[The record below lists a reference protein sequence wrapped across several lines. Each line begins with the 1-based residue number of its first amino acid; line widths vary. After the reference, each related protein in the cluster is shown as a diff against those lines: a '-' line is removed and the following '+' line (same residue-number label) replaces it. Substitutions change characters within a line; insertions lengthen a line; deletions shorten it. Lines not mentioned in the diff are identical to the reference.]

1 MSGIK
6 LRQIG
11 KIIAP
16 SIPEAWQAD
25 FMEFQRLLA
34 RRMAVV
40 AASATLV
47 ILPTF
52 QLIEFFLYGDDH
64 DIGLRNALW
73 RLPVMLTA
81 FVVLAMRWWEPRGE
95 WPRPLLLLLSFAMMS
110 MMVGIFTNDK
120 IYDGAPI
127 QYTSQ
132 GLIIAIAAVA
142 LTATRGLR
150 DVPIIYGIP
159 FLSLPLLLHFNG
171 VNMGQA
177 AINLIYP
184 LTMVVVACVI
194 AELLYHGNV
203 QTFLSTQKLRQ
214 SAMTDPLTHLLN
226 RRAMDS
232 ELEAA
237 HSRWERHGHRYAV
250 IMADLDRFKKVN
262 DTHGHDVG
270 DQVLEELGKRLT
282 ESVRA
287 EDRVSRWGGE
297 EFLLLLHEVSEDEAM
312 QVAEKIRA
320 GVEANG
326 FSTTAGS
333 LPITISLG
341 VALNQADSSAEQVTI
356 RADEALYA
364 AKQGGRNRVVLAK

>member
-1 MSGIK
+1 MRRIS
-6 LRQIG
+6 LRQLSQIL
-11 KIIAP
+11 P
-16 SIPEAWQAD
+16 PRSPPAWQAD
-25 FMEFQRLLA
+25 FEQFQRLLA

-40 AASATLV
+40 AASAALV

-52 QLIEFFLYGDDH
+52 QLIEFFLYSNGQ

-73 RLPVMLTA
+73 RFPVMLAA
-81 FVVLAMRWWEPRGE
+81 FAVLGMRWWEPEGE
-95 WPRPLLLLLSFAMMS
+95 WPRPLLLLLAFAMMS
-110 MMVGIFTNDK
+110 MMVGIFASDN
-120 IYDGAPI
+120 IYEGAPI

-132 GLIIAIAAVA
+132 GLIITIAAMA
-142 LTATRGLR
+142 LAATRGLR
-150 DVPIIYGIP
+150 DLLIIYGLP
-159 FLSLPLLLHFNG
+159 FLALPLLLLFNG
-171 VNMGQA
+171 VEMGPV
-177 AINLIYP
+177 AIKLIYP

-203 QTFLSTQKLRQ
+203 HTFMSTQKLRQ

-270 DQVLEELGKRLT
+270 DQVLAELAKRLT

-297 EFLLLLHEVSEDEAM
+297 EFLLLLHEANEDEALG
-312 QVAEKIRA
+312 VAEKIRA
-320 GVEANG
+320 AVEASG

-341 VALNQADSSAEQVTI
+341 VALNQSEPSAEAVTI

-364 AKQGGRNRVVLAK
+364 AKQGGRNRAVLG